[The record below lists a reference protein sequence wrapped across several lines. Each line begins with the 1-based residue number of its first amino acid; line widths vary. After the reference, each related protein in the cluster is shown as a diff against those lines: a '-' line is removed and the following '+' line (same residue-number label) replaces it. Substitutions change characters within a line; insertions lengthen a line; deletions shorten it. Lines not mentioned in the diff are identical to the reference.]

1 MDRPRLLILTAV
13 MIEARAVARALGIDC
28 PGPGRPAVA
37 IVEGLPVELHVIGIA
52 GKGLGEVR
60 PRESP
65 SVVIMAGLAGGLD
78 PSLKIG
84 DVVIDGGGEGSI
96 SSAACRPGRI
106 HTSRGIVSS
115 PQEKAD
121 LFLTTGALAV
131 DMEND
136 IVREWARRRDAG
148 FIAIRAISDRAD
160 HSLDGT
166 MLHMVDEWGR
176 VRVPLLVR
184 GLVTRR
190 RLLPQ
195 LLRLGA
201 DSKKA
206 AMQLG
211 TAVQELIFA
220 VSSRKSG
227 NTKSARAVTEG

>member
-28 PGPGRPAVA
+28 PGPGRPAVG

-60 PRESP
+60 PQESP

-84 DVVIDGGGEGSI
+84 DVVIDGDSEGSI
-96 SSAACRPGRI
+96 SPAVGRPGRI
-106 HTSRGIVSS
+106 FTSRGIVSS
-115 PQEKAD
+115 SQEKAE
-121 LFLTTGALAV
+121 LFRTTGASAV

-136 IVREWARRRDAG
+136 IVREWARGRDAG
-148 FIAIRAISDRAD
+148 FIGIRAISDRAD
-160 HSLDGT
+160 QSLDAT

-176 VRVPLLVR
+176 VRVPALVR
-184 GLVTRR
+184 GLLTRG
-190 RLLPQ
+190 RLLRQ

-201 DSKKA
+201 DSRKG

-211 TAVQELIFA
+211 TAVRELIFA
-220 VSSRKSG
+220 FSNRQSV
-227 NTKSARAVTEG
+227 NTNSARAGTKA